1 MKLLLFIII
10 GLLIYI
16 ICEMKK
22 GEENQREP
30 HCSFRE
36 VLADYRGKICEI
48 TVKEPLMIDIMFSVR
63 GILVDLDDEWV
74 MVKTQDKK
82 KKSIKIFRVD
92 NVSGIKEIV

>member
-30 HCSFRE
+30 NCSFRE
-36 VLADYRGKICEI
+36 VLGDYRGKICEI

-82 KKSIKIFRVD
+82 KKSIKIFRID

>member
-36 VLADYRGKICEI
+36 VLADYRGKI
-48 TVKEPLMIDIMFSVR
+48 
-63 GILVDLDDEWV
+63 
-74 MVKTQDKK
+74 
-82 KKSIKIFRVD
+82 
-92 NVSGIKEIV
+92 

>member
-1 MKLLLFIII
+1 MNLLLFIII

-22 GEENQREP
+22 GEENQGEP
-30 HCSFRE
+30 YCSFRKR
-36 VLADYRGKICEI
+36 LPDYRGKTCEI

-74 MVKTQDKK
+74 MVETQDKK
-82 KKSIKIFRVD
+82 KKSTTT
-92 NVSGIKEIV
+92 